1 MPAMSAEER
10 AARMEKLVAA
20 LPAEQWGQKPEEVTR
35 AAEAGVAAATV
46 PPLETTGDAGSSVSQ
61 KPVREPKLTKN
72 EYEGA
77 SDLEDDS
84 DGDEDEA
91 MMPEGEEGLGG
102 SDVEGEEGP
111 SVVNEEDVLDLG
123 EEMDEF
129 LKFATE
135 TLGLSESQYEKILQE
150 RRDRGGEFFSF
161 SSRFSFRMRRRDST
175 VADSERAP
183 VGSFRPWT
191 GQGKEGQRHAV
202 SIFFQR
208 GQLKGKE
215 EGALYDGRAV
225 PRGSDR
231 SREPASAART
241 TPEPKLDRL

>member
-1 MPAMSAEER
+1 MLSLSLCGHASVSADDALCALFSEQDGEEDVDDGSDNEDTDMPALSAEER

-46 PPLETTGDAGSSVSQ
+46 PPLETTGDTGSSVLP

-77 SDLEDDS
+77 SDLEDES
-84 DGDEDEA
+84 DDEDEA
-91 MMPEGEEGLGG
+91 MMPEGEEGRRG
-102 SDVEGEEGP
+102 SDVEGDEEGP

-150 RRDRGGEFFSF
+150 RRDRGGE
-161 SSRFSFRMRRRDST
+161 SS
-175 VADSERAP
+175 AP
-183 VGSFRPWT
+183 VCVGVIRRWLMVIEF
-191 GQGKEGQRHAV
+191 A
-202 SIFFQR
+202 
-208 GQLKGKE
+208 
-215 EGALYDGRAV
+215 
-225 PRGSDR
+225 
-231 SREPASAART
+231 
-241 TPEPKLDRL
+241 

>member
-1 MPAMSAEER
+1 MPALSAEER

-46 PPLETTGDAGSSVSQ
+46 PPVETTGDTDSAVTK
-61 KPVREPKLTKN
+61 KPVREPKLTRN

-77 SDLEDDS
+77 SDLEDES
-84 DGDEDEA
+84 DDEDEA

-150 RRDRGGEFFSF
+150 RRDRGGEFSF
-161 SSRFSFRMRRRDST
+161 SSRLIRMRRRDST
-175 VADSERAP
+175 VADS
-183 VGSFRPWT
+183 G
-191 GQGKEGQRHAV
+191 
-202 SIFFQR
+202 
-208 GQLKGKE
+208 
-215 EGALYDGRAV
+215 
-225 PRGSDR
+225 
-231 SREPASAART
+231 
-241 TPEPKLDRL
+241 